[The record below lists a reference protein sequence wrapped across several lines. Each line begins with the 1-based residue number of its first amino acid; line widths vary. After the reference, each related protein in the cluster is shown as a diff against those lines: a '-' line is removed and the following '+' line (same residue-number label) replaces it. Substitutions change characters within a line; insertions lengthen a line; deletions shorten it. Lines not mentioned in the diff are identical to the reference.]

1 MGYTAVERR
10 RRREQASRQAE
21 QEGTE
26 ARITRGA
33 IHHAE
38 ELVAEVREEGADT
51 DYWLEHIQHFADV
64 IFEFFVMLDE
74 VTSPF
79 RRIPNLKF
87 VIHPN

>member
-1 MGYTAVERR
+1 MKNCVNRQGVDASSEVKFEMKVLT
-10 RRREQASRQAE
+10 QAI
-21 QEGTE
+21 G
-26 ARITRGA
+26 
-33 IHHAE
+33 
-38 ELVAEVREEGADT
+38 
-51 DYWLEHIQHFADV
+51 LEHVQHFADV